1 MGFFEHLFAPAPR
14 TSPANIQSM
23 IKQAK
28 ETANIINKTKK
39 PEIFFGRLGFLFDL
53 LLCLKQYERTYFFI
67 RKPSA
72 DLRDLENGLEKEVFT
87 FIARYMA
94 DTTNKVAQMKTEKG
108 KKNKFETSLDKLI
121 AAFDCAHTF
130 WEGNGIYPHYTG
142 PLYTQKNYDYVC
154 SLWQKV

>member
-108 KKNKFETSLDKLI
+108 KKNKLETSLDKLI

-142 PLYTQKNYDYVC
+142 PLYTQKNYDYVG
-154 SLWQKV
+154 SVWQKV

>member
-1 MGFFEHLFAPAPR
+1 MGFLDFLFAPAPR

-53 LLCLKQYERTYFFI
+53 LLCLKQYERTYSFKH
-67 RKPSA
+67 KPSA
-72 DLRDLENGLEKEVFT
+72 DLRDLENGLEKVVFA
-87 FIARYMA
+87 FITRYMA
-94 DTTNKVAQMKTEKG
+94 DTNNKIAQMKTEKG
-108 KKNKFETSLDKLI
+108 KRNKLETSLDKLI

-130 WEGNGIYPHYTG
+130 WEGDGICPHYTG
-142 PLYTQKNYDYVC
+142 PLYTQKNYDYVYK
-154 SLWQKV
+154 LWQKV